1 MTGVKPSV
9 MRLIV
14 TRGCIEIKMAAKTP
28 FELGEFNSN
37 KGLY

>member
-1 MTGVKPSV
+1 

-37 KGLY
+37 KGCIEMRAVRA